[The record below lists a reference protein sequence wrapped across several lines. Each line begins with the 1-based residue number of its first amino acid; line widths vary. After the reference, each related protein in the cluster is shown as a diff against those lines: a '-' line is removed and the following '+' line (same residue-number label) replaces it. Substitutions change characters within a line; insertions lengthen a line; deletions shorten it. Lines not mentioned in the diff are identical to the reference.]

1 MTAQTIF
8 TIIMAMLVLI
18 WLAQLVLLYV
28 AAQNQGQDP
37 YKIVSGAAIFFPVPL
52 PVAQI
57 APTLVEAIGGIWES
71 LVNGIFRGGGGSSAP
86 TAGTTGPYPSQYD
99 QPQPA
104 GGSVARLLVDGQE
117 IQLDLARTRLGRYPN
132 NEVVIENSTVSAYHA
147 EIIRRPDNRHEIV
160 DRESRNGTRVNG
172 ALVRTQILKDGDLIT
187 LGGATLHYLNSP
199 APQQAP
205 PEPYDAPPMGEQ
217 QSPPGGY
224 PPEDPS
230 RQPPPGGQRPPDDR
244 DRYRG

>member
-1 MTAQTIF
+1 MTAQTVF
-8 TIIMAMLVLI
+8 TGIMVLLVLV

-37 YKIVSGAAIFFPVPL
+37 FRIVSGAAIFFPIPL
-52 PVAQI
+52 PIAQL
-57 APTLVEAIGGIWES
+57 APALVERIGAFWES
-71 LVNGIFRGGGGSSAP
+71 LVNGIFRGGGASPAG
-86 TAGTTGPYPSQYD
+86 AGTTGPYPSQYD
-99 QPQPA
+99 RPPPVA
-104 GGSVARLLVDGQE
+104 GEAVARLLVDGQE
-117 IQLDLARTRLGRYPN
+117 VQLDLARTRLGRYPN

-199 APQQAP
+199 AAQ
-205 PEPYDAPPMGEQ
+205 PEPSQAAPYEPPPMQGQ
-217 QSPPGGY
+217 QPGGY
-224 PPEDPS
+224 PPEEPP
-230 RQPPPGGQRPPDDR
+230 RQTGPGGQRPPDDR